1 MQNYVF
7 NILQIYIKYTSR
19 KKMKEIGHLKD
30 APSQPSPFPPFWLLL
45 QTILNTIEVSEQQL
59 HNMNNVFANP
69 YNIYKDYF

>member
-1 MQNYVF
+1 
-7 NILQIYIKYTSR
+7 
-19 KKMKEIGHLKD
+19 MKEIGHLKD